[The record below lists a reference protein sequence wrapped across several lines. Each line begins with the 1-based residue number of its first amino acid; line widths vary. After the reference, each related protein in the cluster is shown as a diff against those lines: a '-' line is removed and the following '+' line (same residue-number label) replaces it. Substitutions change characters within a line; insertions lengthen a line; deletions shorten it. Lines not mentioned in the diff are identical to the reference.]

1 MNAPPNLPEL
11 PVQVGGALAVP
22 TQPTEMA
29 YPLRRDEF
37 DLLCETETINEDKR
51 WRDISIAFFAAAFAG
66 LIGLIGSI
74 DWDSTFKNQ
83 HWTPLVHTSI
93 LGVVTLSSFVIFIIQ
108 QIKIRKK
115 PVSSGYVRIKARI
128 SAHYQQHR
136 DLSDADRWVV
146 LSNRLWKAARAV
158 HGTVG
163 GSINGPVRN
172 GASIDAEMRT
182 NLGIYRINVP
192 DSASFDEAELLAI
205 QQIKNTDAKVAAAKD
220 AEVKAAE
227 RKAATAP
234 PSPPVN

>member
-1 MNAPPNLPEL
+1 MSASPHLPEL

-83 HWTPLVHTSI
+83 HWAPLVYTSI
-93 LGVVTLSSFVIFIIQ
+93 LGVVTTSSFVIFIIQ

-146 LSNRLWKAARAV
+146 LSNRLWKAVRAV
-158 HGTVG
+158 HGPAG

-172 GASIDAEMRT
+172 GAGIDAEMRT
-182 NLGIYRINVP
+182 NFGVYKINVP
-192 DSASFDEAELLAI
+192 DAASFDEAELLAI
-205 QQIKNTDAKVAAAKD
+205 QQIRNIDTKAAAAKVA
-220 AEVKAAE
+220 ESKAAE
-227 RKAATAP
+227 SKAASLP
-234 PSPPVN
+234 PSAPVN